1 MKGRASKVITTSNT
15 NFGLKKI
22 LERKEKRSLCFGV
35 FGSEVESPIYR
46 GSGPSFLRGLG
57 VVGELC

>member
-46 GSGPSFLRGLG
+46 GSGLSFLRGLG
-57 VVGELC
+57 VFGELC